1 MCIRDQNFQVS
12 ICGILKKKNSALAMQ
27 NVHEGFRWAFLKGR
41 LVWIIVVFD
50 DMSKFFL
57 YSHTLNSVG
66 GLF

>member
-1 MCIRDQNFQVS
+1 MRNI
-12 ICGILKKKNSALAMQ
+12 KKKNSALAMQ

-41 LVWIIVVFD
+41 PVVFD
-50 DMSKFFL
+50 DMSKFLL